1 MGLLKKKK
9 KSSGLGTKMSRSGG
23 GSATQISTMRPR
35 YVTKTPPC
43 GDTCPSGNH
52 IRDWL
57 MVIALRE
64 KLGLSLDEA
73 CERAWRMEM
82 ETNPFPAVMGR
93 VCPHPCESSC
103 NRKEKDGAVG
113 INSVER
119 FIGDYGI
126 EHKLT
131 AEPFEGAEGNDKKVA
146 VIGAGPSGLACAF
159 QLARYG
165 YGVTVFE
172 GLPKAGGM
180 LRYGIPVY
188 RLPREVIDAEIDAIA
203 RLGVDIRCGVKVGQ
217 DVSFDELRK
226 DYDAIYVAIG
236 AHQGKGLGIEG
247 EEGPGIW
254 TGTEFLNHVNSGKS
268 VDLGQ
273 RVVIGGGDTA
283 IDAARVSKR
292 VITDSAEISAK
303 MGADVTILYRRT
315 RTEMP
320 AIEREIEEALEETSA
335 SSTWRRPKEIL
346 RDEEGAVRGLIVQ
359 RMALGEPDSSG
370 RRRPVPIENDTYE
383 AAAHHHDHRR
393 VPEARPGRPR
403 IRGARRRLAQRRRL
417 GFHRRRRYL
426 DRRRQHQ
433 PGYRHHLHRSGDAR
447 RRRHP
452 RPNAGR
458 RAEGADRGRG
468 DHADKLKID
477 WYEAKDR
484 EVRQVKTPEERLAAP
499 FDEVDLGLTAEQAL
513 AEVER
518 CFSCGKCFG
527 CENCWMY
534 CQNNVFKPRPSRR
547 STATSSTSRWS
558 CATAARSAGKS
569 APAASSSV
577 SSGSAMNLM
586 RTIPLF
592 PRGHAVDRRSGWV
605 TTGHVESGAWSA

>member
-1 MGLLKKKK
+1 
-9 KSSGLGTKMSRSGG
+9 
-23 GSATQISTMRPR
+23 
-35 YVTKTPPC
+35 
-43 GDTCPSGNH
+43 
-52 IRDWL
+52 
-57 MVIALRE
+57 
-64 KLGLSLDEA
+64 
-73 CERAWRMEM
+73 
-82 ETNPFPAVMGR
+82 
-93 VCPHPCESSC
+93 
-103 NRKEKDGAVG
+103 
-113 INSVER
+113 VER

-131 AEPFEGAEGNDKKVA
+131 AEPFEGAEGQRQEVA
-146 VIGAGPSGLACAF
+146 VIGAGPSGLACAY

-165 YGVTVFE
+165 YKVTVFE

-188 RLPREVIDAEIDAIA
+188 RLPREVIDAEIDSALSA
-203 RLGVDIRCGVKVGQ
+203 WAWTSSCGVKVGQ

-268 VDLGQ
+268 VDLGNH
-273 RVVIGGGDTA
+273 VVIIGGGDTA

-320 AIEREIEEALEETSA
+320 AIEREIEEALEENIGIEYLA
-335 SSTWRRPKEIL
+335 APKEIL

-383 AAAHHHDHRR
+383 VPLTTMIAAVSQKPDLGALGSEELGDGWLNGDDWGFTGVDGIWTGGDNINLGIATTSIGQGRKSADAIHAKMQG
-393 VPEARPGRPR
+393 VEPKAPIEAEV
-403 IRGARRRLAQRRRL
+403 IT
-417 GFHRRRRYL
+417 H
-426 DRRRQHQ
+426 
-433 PGYRHHLHRSGDAR
+433 
-447 RRRHP
+447 
-452 RPNAGR
+452 
-458 RAEGADRGRG
+458 
-468 DHADKLKID
+468 DKLMID

-534 CQNNVFKPRPSRR
+534 CQNNVFKKAKPQEH
-547 STATSSTSRWS
+547 
-558 CATAARSAGKS
+558 
-569 APAASSSV
+569 
-577 SSGSAMNLM
+577 
-586 RTIPLF
+586 
-592 PRGHAVDRRSGWV
+592 GHFFDIKMELCDGCKKCWEECPC
-605 TTGHVESGAWSA
+605 GFIIGE